1 MKNKLFIKS
10 LLAVSI
16 ASASTYTFAADANT
30 AKAEAE
36 IEKIIVTGSHIRK
49 GDFESA
55 SPIKVLD
62 SEDIQG
68 VGAVNVGDL
77 LGKIPSITGDV
88 TGSSSNISPQNSG
101 LNTVALRNLGS
112 SRTLVLVDGKRYVSG
127 MSVGAGY
134 GVDLNTIPVALI
146 SRVEVLTGGQSA
158 AYGSDAV
165 AGVINIILKKDFDG
179 VEFKAQVG
187 QSGEG
192 DRDKRDFDFTVGKNF
207 DGGNAWFSIGKSTDD
222 GLMAGDRDYS
232 RVHTSAVKTD
242 GSDVNNAF
250 SFIGSSHAIDARLMT
265 GNGNVHGDGRD
276 FVRTDDVN
284 TSSAFNFHEY
294 RSIFSPIDRVTA
306 ASGLNLELSD
316 VSRASFNVN
325 YARVDSRTRFEPIPL
340 DTRNDIFK
348 VSKGGTTGIDI
359 ATHPWFANTAAGD
372 ALLGDDDS
380 LLLDDFNLTFRRG
393 WEFGDRGAENTRSTF
408 RVAADY
414 EYDLPN
420 DYFLTLSAVYGVTDQ
435 KQSNHGDINLERAR
449 QALILESDGEGGYQC
464 ADTTARIAGCVPIN
478 PFTVGNYNDG
488 TPIPVVGFSDAAV
501 NYLAA
506 DTNLEG
512 SIEQTVV
519 TAILAGDLGF
529 EISNDVGPGGFAV
542 GAEYRKESGH
552 ETPDPLRQ
560 AGITRG
566 QAIAATEGEFDVVDV
581 FAEIH
586 LPVFEQLSLDF
597 AMRAGDYSSVGST
610 FNWRL
615 GFDAPVADSF
625 RFRGAIATAVR
636 APNVSDLFAGGTATA
651 AVVSDPCNGITNAS
665 TGNVADNCRSIN
677 AIQDRIDDTGA
688 FILSQVESQNTSGL
702 LSGSETVAEETAETI
717 TLGMVFTPES
727 VEGLSISLDYY
738 DISIDD
744 AIANTDRTLI
754 LDRCHEAASSDF
766 DPSCGGLVD
775 RDGKS
780 GAALAVN
787 SSTNNENMIDT
798 SGFDLEASYETSIG
812 EGQLYTVLSLNYLD
826 NYSVTAIETGDET
839 DLTGELLYPKV
850 KFNLNTSYTINDIN
864 VYWQLRFRAETDLNN
879 TNTADSDAL
888 NSVDSVIYNDIR
900 VSYSLLEDSSVYI
913 GVNNMFDE
921 QPQVI
926 GSNQRYH
933 QAGTNSNGT
942 AFDLTGRQIYAGVN
956 FKF

>member
-1 MKNKLFIKS
+1 MKHKLFIKS

-16 ASASTYTFAADANT
+16 ASATSFTFAADL
-30 AKAEAE
+30 AKAEAGV
-36 IEKIIVTGSHIRK
+36 EKIVVTGSHIQK

-55 SPIKVLD
+55 SPIKILD
-62 SEDIQG
+62 SEDILG
-68 VGAVNVGDL
+68 VGAVNISDL
-77 LGKIPSITGDV
+77 LGKLPSITGDV
-88 TGSSSNISPQNSG
+88 TGSSSNISPQDSG
-101 LNTVALRNLGS
+101 LSTVALRNLGS

-127 MSVGAGY
+127 MSVGSGY

-179 VEFKAQVG
+179 VEFKVQAG

-192 DRDKRDFDFTVGKNF
+192 DRAKTDFDFTAGKNF
-207 DGGNAWFSIGKSTDD
+207 DGGNAWFSIGRSTDD
-222 GLMAGDRDYS
+222 GLMAGDRDFS
-232 RVHTSAVKTD
+232 RVHQTAVKIN
-242 GSDVNNAF
+242 GSDVNNAY
-250 SFIGSSHAIDARLMT
+250 SFVGSSHAIDGRLQT
-265 GNGNVHGDGRD
+265 GFGNVHGDGRD

-294 RSIFSPIDRVTA
+294 RSLFSPIDRTTVG
-306 ASGLNLELSD
+306 SGLNLELSD

-325 YARVDSRTRFEPIPL
+325 YARVDSRTRFEPLPL

-359 ATHPWFANTAAGD
+359 ATHPWFANTPAGD
-372 ALLGDDDS
+372 ALLGDADS

-420 DYFLTLSAVYGVTDQ
+420 DYYFTLSAVYGVTDQ
-435 KQSNHGDINLERAR
+435 KQKNHGDINLERAR
-449 QALILESDGEGGYQC
+449 QALTIESDGAGGYQC
-464 ADTTARIAGCVPIN
+464 ADVTARIAGCVPIN
-478 PFTVGNYNDG
+478 PFTVGNYNNG
-488 TPIPVVGFSDAAV
+488 QPIPVVGFSDAAV

-512 SIEQTVV
+512 SIEQTVLSGV
-519 TAILAGDLGF
+519 LAGDLGF
-529 EISNDVGPGGFAV
+529 AISDSVSEGGFAL
-542 GAEYRKESGH
+542 GLEYRKESGH

-566 QAIAATEGEFDVVDV
+566 QAIAATEGEFDVVDA
-581 FAEIH
+581 FAEVH
-586 LPVFEQLSLDF
+586 LPVLEQLSLDI
-597 AMRAGDYSSVGST
+597 AVRAGDYSSVGST
-610 FNWRL
+610 FNWRV
-615 GFDAPVADSF
+615 GFDAPISDSF
-625 RFRGAIATAVR
+625 RFRGALATAVR

-651 AVVSDPCNGITNAS
+651 AVVVDPCNGITDAS
-665 TGNVADNCRSIN
+665 TGNVADNCRSIGP
-677 AIQDRIDDTGA
+677 IQDRVTNTGA
-688 FILSQVESQNTSGL
+688 FTLTQVESQNTSGL
-702 LSGSETVAEETAETI
+702 LSGSEIVGEETAETL
-717 TLGMVFTPES
+717 TLGAIFTPES
-727 VEGLSISLDYY
+727 LEGLSISIDYY

-754 LDRCHEAASSDF
+754 LNRCHNVAAGAF
-766 DPSCGGLVD
+766 DPTCGGLVE

-798 SGFDLEASYETSIG
+798 SGLDLEVSYEMDLG
-812 EGQLYTVLSLNYLD
+812 EGNFHTALSLNYLD
-826 NYSVTAIETGDET
+826 NYSVTAIETGVVT

-850 KFNLNTSYTINDIN
+850 KFNVNTSYTINDIH
-864 VYWQLRFRAETDLNN
+864 VYWQLRFRGESELNN
-879 TNTADSDAL
+879 INTADSDAL
-888 NSVDSVIYNDIR
+888 NSMDSVVYNDVR
-900 VSYSLLEDSSVYI
+900 VSYSVLEDSSVFI
-913 GVNNMFDE
+913 GVSNVFDE
-921 QPQVI
+921 QPQMI
-926 GSNQRYH
+926 GANQRYH

-942 AFDLTGRQIYAGVN
+942 AFDLTGRQIYAGAN